1 MPDEIPVPRA
11 CPAALAALGVPAKRW
26 LTRIDIFHQLQT
38 AKTYLETAPPDE
50 ASICQAA
57 EEAGMSL
64 HHFIRNF
71 HELYGITPHQFLSRR
86 RIEEAQKLLEREELS
101 VTEVALEVGYKDLS
115 AFGREFKSVVGQSP
129 RAYRKD
135 KRAISA
141 E

>member
-1 MPDEIPVPRA
+1 MPDEVPLPRA
-11 CPAALAALGVPAKRW
+11 CPSALAALGVPAKRW
-26 LTRIDIFHQLQT
+26 LTRIDIYHQLQT
-38 AKTYLETAPPDE
+38 AKAYLETARPDE

-71 HELYGITPHQFLSRR
+71 HDLYGTTPHQFLSER
-86 RIEEAQKLLEREELS
+86 RIKEAQGLLEAGDLS

-115 AFGREFKSVVGQSP
+115 AFGREFKSVLGLSP
-129 RAYRKD
+129 SAYRKS